1 MFVRRKNNPSGSISV
16 YVVDKSGGRYTVVRS
31 FGTTKSVAEA
41 DLLENRAREFV
52 REQTDE
58 SETLFAR
65 MDEAQL
71 REYAR
76 TLDQGRIELAG
87 PELVFGALYDRLGL
101 GDGKEPLFRHMVICR
116 LFDPGNKLR
125 TINYLRRYLGKPCE
139 PAEIYALVD
148 SLRLTELRVSP
159 AAPVA
164 AYLVSTPLA
173 RVPLCLMVDAQGR
186 PVAGRLLDRNAGGGA
201 KKEKAIQRLA
211 RKYGASE
218 PVAIVKGEEA
228 AKAWANPFR
237 MSQKDLTVK
246 PMRRRKKGR
255 VEGHLCVCLAASAVQ
270 TELELLL
277 AAAAPELTL
286 AEVRQSVSTLFRL
299 NYISPYTHRPKSVLL
314 PMDPVQKK
322 IFDLVHTS

>member
-16 YVVDKSGGRYTVVRS
+16 YVVDKSGGRYSVVRS
-31 FGTTKSVAEA
+31 FGTTKNVAEA
-41 DLLENRAREFV
+41 DLLENKAREFV
-52 REQTDE
+52 REQTQE
-58 SETLFAR
+58 SEMLFAR

-87 PELVFGALYDRLGL
+87 PELVYGTLFDRLGL
-101 GDGKEPLFRHMVICR
+101 GAGRDPLFRHMVICR

-125 TINYLRRYLGKPCE
+125 TINYLRRYLGKTCE

-148 SLRLTELRVSP
+148 SLRLTEMRVSS
-159 AAPVA
+159 AAPA
-164 AYLVSTPLA
+164 TAFLISTPLA
-173 RVPLCLMVDAQGR
+173 RVPLCLLVDADGR
-186 PVAGRLLDRNAGGGA
+186 PVAGRLLDRAVGGGA

-211 RKYGASE
+211 RKYGATD
-218 PVAIVKGEEA
+218 PVVIVKGEEA

-270 TELELLL
+270 YELERQLS
-277 AAAAPELTL
+277 ATAPDLTL
-286 AEVRQSVSTLFRL
+286 AQVRQAVSTMFRL

-314 PMDPVQKK
+314 PMDPLQKQ
-322 IFDLVHTS
+322 IFDLIHTI

>member
-16 YVVDKSGGRYTVVRS
+16 YVVDKSGGRYTIVRS

-52 REQTDE
+52 REQTEE

-71 REYAR
+71 RDYAR

-87 PELVFGALYDRLGL
+87 PELVFGALFDTLGL
-101 GDGKEPLFRHMVICR
+101 GEGKEPLFRHVVICR

-125 TINYLRRYLGKPCE
+125 TINYLRRYLGKTCE

-148 SLRLTELRVSP
+148 SLRLTEMRVSP
-159 AAPVA
+159 SAPA
-164 AYLVSTPLA
+164 TAFLVSTPLA
-173 RVPLCLMVDAQGR
+173 RVPLCLLVDAQGR
-186 PVAGRLLDRNAGGGA
+186 PVAGRLLDRNTGGAA

-211 RKYGASE
+211 RKYGATD
-218 PVAIVKGEEA
+218 PVAVVKGEEA

-255 VEGHLCVCLAASAVQ
+255 VEGHLCVCLAAAAVQ
-270 TELELLL
+270 TELERLL

-286 AEVRQSVSTLFRL
+286 ADVRQSVSTMFRL
-299 NYISPYTHRPKSVLL
+299 NYVSPYTHRPKSVLL

-322 IFDLVHTS
+322 IFDLVHAV